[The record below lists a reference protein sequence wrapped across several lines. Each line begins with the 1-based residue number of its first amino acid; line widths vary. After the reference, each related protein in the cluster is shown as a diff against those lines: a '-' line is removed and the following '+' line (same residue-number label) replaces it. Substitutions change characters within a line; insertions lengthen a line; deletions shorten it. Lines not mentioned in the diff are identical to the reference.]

1 MRLCIDLTEIMGL
14 DCTNPLVRVTA
25 EQWLECYE
33 KWPEHCVG
41 SYELAREA
49 VERYEPPPPNAPA
62 PYTIDLSGVLDLDAD
77 SCEVIV
83 STDQW
88 NRIYATHPDYC
99 YGGKSDSV
107 RERDERVNRRKERK
121 TSRVAKPKEVTAS
134 PPAQEEKPLRPL
146 SSYHIE
152 DQKSYWRQVRNVMG
166 PAMIKF
172 FYEVGAI
179 PTEKSYHPLSYARN
193 VFSFAEIDSFFDRNE
208 IKIPEIQIPG
218 GDLSELKDDV
228 SCDYLSTQILRDY
241 IAFDQSADDSTSGW
255 YAEGENLKNVGNR
268 FDEKDRNTL
277 TDKLQ
282 TIWNYEGEESL
293 IRSGLTLDGL
303 VVDLLCSKP
312 DLIPL
317 WETCYK
323 EVSADSV
330 YSSAPE
336 ELLKKQSA
344 FTRNYETQKWEPA
357 S

>member
-62 PYTIDLSGVLDLDAD
+62 PYTIDLSGVLELDAD
-77 SCEVIV
+77 SCEVVV

-88 NRIYATHPDYC
+88 KRIYMTHSDYC
-99 YGGKSDSV
+99 YGGPSDSV
-107 RERDERVNRRKERK
+107 RERNERINRRKERQA
-121 TSRVAKPKEVTAS
+121 SRALKPKDVKPQ

-146 SSYHIE
+146 SSYPLE
-152 DQKSYWRQVRNVMG
+152 DQKSYWRQVQNALG

-179 PTEKSYHPLSYARN
+179 PTERKHHPLTYARN
-193 VFSFAEIDSFFDRNE
+193 VFSFDEIEAFFDRNE
-208 IKIPEIQIPG
+208 IKIPEIQIQSV
-218 GDLSELKDDV
+218 DLSDLIDDL
-228 SCDYLSTQILRDY
+228 SGDYLSLKVLQDY
-241 IAFDQSADDSTSGW
+241 IEFNQTLKDNTGLWSI
-255 YAEGENLKNVGNR
+255 EGGNLKIIGNC
-268 FDEKDRNTL
+268 FDEKDRTAL

-282 TIWNYEGEESL
+282 AIWEYEGEESL

-303 VVDLLCSKP
+303 VADLLCIKP

-317 WETCYK
+317 WEKCYK
-323 EVSADSV
+323 ELTSDG
-330 YSSAPE
+330 YSTPPE
-336 ELLKKQSA
+336 DLLKKQSA
-344 FTRNYETQKWEPA
+344 FTRNFGTEKWGPA
-357 S
+357 P

>member
-62 PYTIDLSGVLDLDAD
+62 PYAIDLSGVLDLAAD

-88 NRIYATHPDYC
+88 KRIYATHPDYC

-107 RERDERVNRRKERK
+107 RERDERVNRRKERQA
-121 TSRVAKPKEVTAS
+121 SRVSKPREVS
-134 PPAQEEKPLRPL
+134 EKPEPIAEKSGRLL

-152 DQKSYWRQVRNVMG
+152 DQQNYWSKVRSTLG
-166 PAMIKF
+166 PAMLKF
-172 FYEVGAI
+172 FHGANAI
-179 PTEKSYHPLSYARN
+179 PTEKAYHPLSYARSW
-193 VFSFAEIDSFFDRNE
+193 FSLGEIDAYFDRE
-208 IKIPEIQIPG
+208 SIPIPKIQIQSVNLSDLID
-218 GDLSELKDDV
+218 DLSG
-228 SCDYLSTQILRDY
+228 DYLSLKVLQDY
-241 IAFDQSADDSTSGW
+241 IEFNQTLKDNTSPW
-255 YAEGENLKNVGNR
+255 FIEGDNLAVIGNR
-268 FDEKDRNTL
+268 FDQHARETL
-277 TDKLQ
+277 TSKLQ
-282 TIWNYEGEESL
+282 AIWNYEGEESL

-303 VVDLLCSKP
+303 VVDLLTNKP

-317 WETCYK
+317 WEKCFT
-323 EVSADSV
+323 EVNADSP
-330 YSSAPE
+330 YSFPPD
-336 ELLKKQSA
+336 ELLKKKSA

-357 S
+357 P